1 MKMLT
6 INRMIFLLIALLT
19 NFICALNTENQTELG
34 NNMEKDNT
42 NAKVSNEIN
51 EPQQNDIEPQKKK
64 KRDSNTTEI
73 HVGMNFQKE
82 FHGKYYTGKVV
93 ALPGKRRKWYKVT
106 YDDGDEEE
114 LDRDELMAIIL
125 PRK

>member
-1 MKMLT
+1 M
-6 INRMIFLLIALLT
+6 N
-19 NFICALNTENQTELG
+19 NFFFSAFNSFHCALNTENQAELG
-34 NNMEKDNT
+34 NKMENNKT
-42 NAKVSNEIN
+42 NANISSEIN
-51 EPQQNDIEPQKKK
+51 EPQQINIEPKKK
-64 KRDSNTTEI
+64 KKGNSTTTEI

-82 FHGKYYTGKVV
+82 FNGKYYTGRVV

-114 LDRDELMAIIL
+114 LDRDELMALIL

>member
-1 MKMLT
+1 
-6 INRMIFLLIALLT
+6 MIFLLIALLT

-34 NNMEKDNT
+34 NNMEKDNS

-73 HVGMNFQKE
+73 HVGMTFQKE
-82 FHGKYYTGKVV
+82 FHGKYYTGRVV

-114 LDRDELMAIIL
+114 LDRDELMAL
-125 PRK
+125 VAGK